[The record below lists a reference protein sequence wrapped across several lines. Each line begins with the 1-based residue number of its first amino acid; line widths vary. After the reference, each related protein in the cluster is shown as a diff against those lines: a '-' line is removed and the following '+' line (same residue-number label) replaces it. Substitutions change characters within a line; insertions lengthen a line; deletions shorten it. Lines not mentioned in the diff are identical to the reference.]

1 MENCMPTCNKCGYT
15 TDVDFAHVCA
25 VPGDPTAD
33 EMLDWLSD
41 MDNAADIG
49 VYGIDD
55 SGDLRQRIVRAM
67 KANTGLSG
75 R

>member
-1 MENCMPTCNKCGYT
+1 MPTCNKCGYT

-25 VPGDPTAD
+25 APEDPTAA

-41 MDNAADIG
+41 MDNAAEIG

-67 KANTGLSG
+67 KANVGNQPPP
-75 R
+75 